1 MSDISKPEILEIK
14 NVTKVFHTKE
24 KDVKAIDGISFNVN
38 RGEFISIIGPSGCGK
53 TTLLR
58 LIMGIEKDYEGD
70 ILLNG
75 KRVEKPGI
83 DRGVVFQ
90 DHRLLPWLTI
100 EENLGLG
107 LKTEKKQLAMEVE
120 AILKKVDLSG
130 FGKHYPR
137 QVSGGMSQ
145 RASIARALLRKPEIL
160 LLDEP
165 LGALDALTR
174 FNMQSELEKIWLY
187 NKTTMI
193 MVTHDIEEAVYLSD
207 RIVVLDSRPCKVKE
221 IFNINLPHPRDR
233 RSKKFEEYR
242 TTVVSAFRDSV
253 GDYVI

>member
-1 MSDISKPEILEIK
+1 MAETSKPEILEIK
-14 NVTKVFHTKE
+14 NVSKIFHTKE